1 MQEEY
6 KGIDS
11 KFRLVVFAA
20 RRAKQLIN
28 GDRKKID
35 IKAENPLT
43 VALEELRQNTID
55 FPALYAPPT
64 LFLMHPEEESGGN
77 PAREESTDKEKDE
90 TSEED
95 LPAGEEENQPNRNP
109 DAFLPNDL
117 SRRNLLKKIL

>member
-1 MQEEY
+1 MVQEEY

-43 VALEELRQNTID
+43 VAIEELRQNVID
-55 FPALYAPPT
+55 FPALFAPPT
-64 LFLMHPEEESGGN
+64 LFLMHPEEMRAGSSSAEGV
-77 PAREESTDKEKDE
+77 KEGETDE
-90 TSEED
+90 T
-95 LPAGEEENQPNRNP
+95 AGEEKDQPEP
-109 DAFLPNDL
+109 E
-117 SRRNLLKKIL
+117 S

>member
-11 KFRLVVFAA
+11 KFRLVIFAA

-43 VALEELRQNTID
+43 VAMEELRQNTID
-55 FPALYAPPT
+55 FPALFAPPT
-64 LFLMHPEEESGGN
+64 LFLMHPEEGSGGN
-77 PAREESTDKEKDE
+77 PSKERSKEEEKNE

-95 LPAGEEENQPNRNP
+95 VPAGAQENQPE
-109 DAFLPNDL
+109 
-117 SRRNLLKKIL
+117 SES

>member
-11 KFRLVVFAA
+11 KFRLVIFAA

-43 VALEELRQNTID
+43 VAIEELRQNMID
-55 FPALYAPPT
+55 FPALFAPPT
-64 LFLMHPEEESGGN
+64 LFLMQPEEERAGS
-77 PAREESTDKEKDE
+77 PATEEVKEVETDEADAEDASDEEKEDQPE
-90 TSEED
+90 TE
-95 LPAGEEENQPNRNP
+95 A
-109 DAFLPNDL
+109 
-117 SRRNLLKKIL
+117 